1 VIRRLMTS
9 GLVAVLLYVGAA
21 DLLACGDK
29 FLVPSRGRRFE
40 LTPAARQQAA
50 VLLYVNP
57 QSPLPVMLT
66 KLAVDPALRKAG
78 YRPTVAASA
87 AEFNR
92 ILRQGNWDVV
102 LVDLLD
108 SVAPELSDV
117 VGSAV
122 VLPVAVNPTNSDL
135 TLARKKYATILKSPT
150 RSQAFVDALDVAV
163 TAQRA
168 ARVKAAKKSL

>member
-1 VIRRLMTS
+1 VTRRLLTG
-9 GLVAVLLYVGAA
+9 GLVMVLLSIGAA

-29 FLVPSRGRRFE
+29 FLMPSRGRRFE

-57 QSPLPVMLT
+57 RSPLPIMLT
-66 KLAVDPALRKAG
+66 KLAVDPALRRAG
-78 YRPTVAASA
+78 YQPTVAASA
-87 AEFNR
+87 EEFNR
-92 ILRQGNWDVV
+92 ILRQGKWDVV

-108 SVAPELSDV
+108 SVAPEWADAA
-117 VGSAV
+117 GSAV
-122 VLPVAVNPTNSDL
+122 VLPVAANPTNSDL
-135 TLARKKYATILKSPT
+135 VQARRKYATILKSPT

-168 ARVKAAKKSL
+168 ARARAAKKSL